1 MKRKLFYLLAGFLSL
16 RGSSASA
23 QATIQI
29 SGGNNAAN
37 PVINKNI
44 YGHFAEH
51 LGHCIYDGFYVG
63 DTSSI
68 PNTNG
73 VRNDIID
80 ALKKYPEWIAITN
93 TIRFSGFGISIEQ
106 VNTKMPVINNTTNYY
121 AILEIDSV
129 LANKIIKIRDKY
141 IDAERKYKALRDKIE
156 IALNSLR
163 TFAQVE
169 KHLPEALPFL
179 PKSSSMELVV
189 NFDKLREEIKAA

>member
-1 MKRKLFYLLAGFLSL
+1 MRINQSMAKEVAIKMTEKKAREVKDLQLEYFQFVHDEYVKKTPKA
-16 RGSSASA
+16 
-23 QATIQI
+23 
-29 SGGNNAAN
+29 
-37 PVINKNI
+37 VI
-44 YGHFAEH
+44 E
-51 LGHCIYDGFYVG
+51 
-63 DTSSI
+63 
-68 PNTNG
+68 
-73 VRNDIID
+73 

-93 TIRFSGFGISIEQ
+93 TIRFSGFGISIES
-106 VNTKMPVINNTTNYY
+106 VNTKTPVINNTTNYY

-141 IDAERKYKALRDKIE
+141 IDTERRYKALRDKIE
-156 IALNSLR
+156 TALNGLR